1 MATEHHSAETLPN
14 DGPDGAP
21 HRASAQHPPPP
32 TPSYRRLRSYSLDPS
47 LNSRLDTAVVNQTVL
62 EVPWEID
69 SRTGTDL
76 LLPGPVGEYLAVV
89 DYDPASQAYYEP
101 VDLNHPHLISQDG
114 LTPSEGN
121 PQFHQQ
127 MVYAVAMKTI
137 NNFERAL
144 GRRTL
149 WNDRGYQGRDSKVH
163 HEFIRRLHIYPHALR
178 EANAYYSKARKALLF
193 GYFLASTSE
202 PGDNLPGGT
211 VFTCLSHDI
220 IAHETTHALV
230 DGMHPYFAKASNVDV
245 LALHEALADIV
256 ALFQHFTYRDVLRH
270 QIARTRGS
278 LEKQNLLGQLAH
290 QFGQA
295 IGSYGALRDSLGEID
310 PVTKEWRAKEPDPH
324 EIHRA
329 VEPHRRGAI
338 LVAAMFDAFLTIY
351 KARIEDLLRIATG
364 GSGILPEGE
373 IHPDLVNRLAGE
385 AAKSARHVLRIA
397 IRALD
402 YCPPVDITFGDYLRA
417 LITADVDLEPED
429 PRGYRIA
436 FIESFRRRGI
446 YPEDVSNLSVE
457 SLRWRAPEEEE
468 RAQIQEVLGNQRKHF
483 NVLCPEWGLSS
494 DRHEVYEQMKRA
506 RRWLLSR
513 RIYPPANGRKRDVPW
528 KDGLRPAGA
537 KACGITLKPEAPWT
551 IHRESGVPQVHVHS
565 VRPTHRIRPSGEAI
579 TDLVVEITQWRQGFC
594 DPDEQRRADRAGKFE
609 KRPYDFAF
617 RGGCTLLVDLE
628 HCRVRYCISKSIL
641 SEERLEVQR
650 RFVSDP
656 PGLCLHGTYFQDD
669 EEPFALV
676 HRAES
681 GLEEP

>member
-1 MATEHHSAETLPN
+1 MATE
-14 DGPDGAP
+14 AP
-21 HRASAQHPPPP
+21 ASTPTRVAATRPPP
-32 TPSYRRLRSYSLDPS
+32 TPPYRRLRSYSLDPS
-47 LNSRLDTAVVNQTVL
+47 LNSQLDTALVNQTVL
-62 EVPWEID
+62 KVPWEVD
-69 SRTGTDL
+69 SATGKGL

-89 DYDPASQAYYEP
+89 DYDPASQAFYPP
-101 VDLNHPHLISQDG
+101 VNLDHPHLISQDG
-114 LTPSEGN
+114 LAPSEGN

-127 MVYAVAMKTI
+127 MVYAVAMTTI
-137 NNFERAL
+137 RNFERAL
-144 GRRTL
+144 GRRAL
-149 WNDRGYQGRDSKVH
+149 WKDRGYPGRDGKIH
-163 HEFIRRLHIYPHALR
+163 HEFVRRLCIYPHALR
-178 EANAYYSKARKALLF
+178 EANAYYSKTRKALLF
-193 GYFLASTSE
+193 GYFPASTSE
-202 PGDNLPGGT
+202 PGNNLPGGT

-230 DGMHPYFAKASNVDV
+230 DGMHPYFAQASNVDV

-256 ALFQHFTYRDVLRH
+256 ALFQHFTNPDVLRH

-295 IGSYGALRDSLGEID
+295 IGSYGALRDSLGEVD
-310 PVTKEWRAKEPDPH
+310 PVTREWRTKEPDPH

-329 VEPHRRGAI
+329 VEAHRRGAI

-373 IHPDLVNRLAGE
+373 IHPDLVDRLAGE

-429 PRGYRIA
+429 PLGYRIA

-457 SLRWRAPEEEE
+457 SLRWDEPGPEEK
-468 RAQIQEVLGNQRKHF
+468 AQIEEVLGDRREHYK
-483 NVLCPEWGLSS
+483 VLCPDWGLSS
-494 DRHEVYEQMKRA
+494 DRKLVYEQMKRA
-506 RRWLLSR
+506 RHHLLAH
-513 RIYPPANGRKRDVPW
+513 RIYPPRNGPRQNVPW
-528 KDGLRPAGA
+528 KHGLRPAA
-537 KACGITLKPEAPWT
+537 ARACGITLDPDAPWS
-551 IHRESGVPQVHVHS
+551 IDRARSGVPEVRVHS
-565 VRPTHRIRPSGEAI
+565 VRPTRRIGPSGESI
-579 TDLVVEITQWRQGFC
+579 TDLVIEITQWRQGFC
-594 DPDEQRRADRAGKFE
+594 DPAEQARADRAGRFK
-609 KRPYDFAF
+609 KNRPYDFEL

-628 HCRVRYCISKSIL
+628 QCDVRYCIHKSIL
-641 SEERLEVQR
+641 SEERLEAQR

-656 PGLCLHGTYFQDD
+656 PGLCLHATYFQEDQ
-669 EEPFALV
+669 EPFALV

-681 GLEEP
+681 VLGEP